1 MAKRWP
7 GKGLARGL
15 SMAWKERIARSM
27 IAKPIR
33 IVCVGRV
40 KTAWWKDACAE
51 YSRRLSR
58 FRKLEVIEVKDA
70 ESASDVRRRN
80 ETEGK
85 RILDA
90 LEKSDRVV
98 VLDERGRDCTSAELA
113 AKIDSWDAMGQGSI
127 TFVIGGPFGLSD
139 EVKARAFFMLRL
151 SAMTMPHELAR
162 VVLMEQ
168 LYRAES
174 IRNNVP
180 YHH

>member
-1 MAKRWP
+1 
-7 GKGLARGL
+7 
-15 SMAWKERIARSM
+15 M

-33 IVCVGRV
+33 LVCVGRV

-51 YSRRLSR
+51 YAKRLSR
-58 FRKLEVIEVKDA
+58 FRKLEVVEVKDA
-70 ESASDVRRRN
+70 ESASDMRRRI

-85 RILDA
+85 RILEA

-98 VLDERGRDCTSAELA
+98 VLDERGRDCTSQELA
-113 AKIDSWDAMGQGSI
+113 KKIDSWDGLGQGSI
-127 TFVIGGPFGLSD
+127 AFVIGGPFGLSD
-139 EVKARAFFMLRL
+139 EVRQRAFFLLRL

-174 IRNNVP
+174 IRSNVP